1 MKKIIAFFVLAVS
14 YFTSS
19 ADTIIITVAN
29 FQFSPS
35 VVNATVGDVIQFTW
49 SSGNHTTTCGSNL
62 DGTSL
67 PAGADEWNSP
77 INSTSPGFNYTL
89 AVEGTYTYGCIFHS
103 FAGAGMI
110 GTINV
115 SAAVPVTFGDFTA
128 TAANK
133 RASLNWTTLTE
144 ENTSHFSVK
153 KSTDGIHFIKVA
165 DIPAA
170 GNSNSLRSYSYSD
183 DISSDRCRFLFYEI
197 ATVDLDNK
205 QSLSSIKTVRSD
217 PDNNSLI
224 VQLGPNPIIRP
235 QLMKIFFNADSRGSM
250 DVKIYSIGGKLVLKQ
265 RMETFYG
272 LNDSHLHVCDLPAGE
287 YVMVFNLDG
296 KKESRKIVI
305 K

>member
-1 MKKIIAFFVLAVS
+1 MKKIIPLFLLILFHFS
-14 YFTSS
+14 SS

-35 VVNATVGDVIQFTW
+35 AVNATVGDVIKFEW
-49 SSGNHTTTCGSNL
+49 SSGNHTTTCGNSL

-67 PAGADEWNSP
+67 PPGADEWDSP
-77 INSTSPGFNYTL
+77 INSASPAFTYTL
-89 AVEGTYTYGCIFHS
+89 VVEGTYTYGCIFHS

-128 TAANK
+128 TAANR

-153 KSTDGIHFIKVA
+153 KSTDGIHFTKVA

-170 GNSNSLRSYSYSD
+170 GYSNSLKTYSYSD
-183 DISSDRCRFLFYEI
+183 DISRDRYRFLFYEI

-217 PDNNSLI
+217 LDNNDLI
-224 VQLGPNPIIRP
+224 VNIGSNPIVRP
-235 QLMKIFFNADSRGSM
+235 QLMKVFFNADGRGSM
-250 DVKIYSIGGKLVLKQ
+250 AVKIYSMSGKLVLKDK
-265 RMETFYG
+265 METFYG

-287 YVMVFNLDG
+287 YVVMFDLNG